1 MLPHPDDDGFEV
13 EFGEPAVERLVGAA
27 QQDHHP
33 VREPLVLKPV
43 AVPSVKVDERLDLL
57 SGGQLN
63 ELDRLVE
70 SGRLDERVE
79 LAGVER
85 LHGLHGAG
93 QIEEGID
100 LARRRLR
107 GGQVGDAAG
116 RRLER
121 V

>member
-13 EFGEPAVERLVGAA
+13 ELGEPAMERLVGAA

-33 VREPLVLKPV
+33 VCEALVLKPI
-43 AVPSVKVDERLDLL
+43 AVPCVEVDERLHLL
-57 SGGQLN
+57 SGGQFD
-63 ELDRLVE
+63 ELDGLVE

-79 LAGVER
+79 LAGVEC
-85 LHGLHGAG
+85 LHGLHGAR
-93 QIEEGID
+93 QVEEGID

-116 RRLER
+116 GRLER